1 MPADPTGRPRPRS
14 LSQRITPSAAPS
26 PKAEPPVSR
35 TASMRSTT
43 WRGFSA
49 SSSRVPVARPRTAQ
63 AARIPLS
70 GPSTTLQPV
79 ARSRSVQCPT
89 EIPRTVVRP
98 AGGGGAQGGGSKARV
113 VEGTYVSA
121 MPNPDPQSPPTT
133 VLVVDDE
140 DGIRQA
146 LDRFLTRLGYR
157 VLQAASG
164 AEALDR
170 QAAEQPQVML
180 SDIRMPNMSGVELVP
195 KALAADSDLAIIM
208 LTAIDEPRTAIEC
221 LKLGAYDYLIK
232 PVDLDE
238 LEMSLQSG
246 LRQRQLEIDR
256 REPLRSEEHT
266 SELQSLAYLVCRLL
280 LEKKKKKSS
289 GR

>member
-89 EIPRTVVRP
+89 EIPRTAVRLAG
-98 AGGGGAQGGGSKARV
+98 AGGALGARRITPLSPGVGGA
-113 VEGTYVSA
+113 YVSA
-121 MPNPDPQSPPTT
+121 HPQPPPPSPPTPP
-133 VLVVDDE
+133 LLGDDE
-140 DGIRQA
+140 NGIRPA
-146 LDRFLTRLGYR
+146 LPPFLPRLR
-157 VLQAASG
+157 
-164 AEALDR
+164 
-170 QAAEQPQVML
+170 P
-180 SDIRMPNMSGVELVP
+180 P
-195 KALAADSDLAIIM
+195 
-208 LTAIDEPRTAIEC
+208 
-221 LKLGAYDYLIK
+221 
-232 PVDLDE
+232 
-238 LEMSLQSG
+238 
-246 LRQRQLEIDR
+246 
-256 REPLRSEEHT
+256 
-266 SELQSLAYLVCRLL
+266 
-280 LEKKKKKSS
+280 
-289 GR
+289 